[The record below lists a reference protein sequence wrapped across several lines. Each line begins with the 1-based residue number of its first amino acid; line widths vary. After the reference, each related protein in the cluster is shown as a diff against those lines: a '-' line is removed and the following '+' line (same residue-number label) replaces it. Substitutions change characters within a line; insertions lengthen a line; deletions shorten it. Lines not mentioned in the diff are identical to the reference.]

1 MFIKDLEIKK
11 EEPTAKEKVETPKTD
26 GNADKGGSVEQQDVK
41 PEQSAVEKTAV
52 EEKSTQADK
61 TTADKTTADKT
72 TTEKTAAEKT
82 FTQAE
87 LDSIIQSRLGK
98 VYAKLGAKNAD
109 EFEQKLNESNSK
121 LVETE
126 TKLKQI
132 ERDTALKDNHINPD
146 RVKDV
151 DIWFKGTGTE
161 FSASALTEAVKTHP
175 EWVSKVVVPE
185 VGSHTNG
192 NTEADSRRDN
202 ESRIAEALGYSK
214 LVG

>member
-1 MFIKDLEIKK
+1 MFIKNLEIKK
-11 EEPTAKEKVETPKTD
+11 EEPTAEEKTETPKTD
-26 GNADKGGSVEQQDVK
+26 ENADKGGSVEQQDAK
-41 PEQSAVEKTAV
+41 PEQSTAENSAV
-52 EEKSTQADK
+52 EEKSTQAEK
-61 TTADKTTADKT
+61 TTVEKTT
-72 TTEKTAAEKT
+72 AEKT

-109 EFEQKLNESNSK
+109 EFEQKLSESNSK
-121 LVETE
+121 LAETE

-132 ERDTALKDNHINPD
+132 EKDTALKDSHINPD

-161 FSASALTEAVKTHP
+161 FSASALAEAVKTHP

-185 VGSHTNG
+185 VGSSIKGT
-192 NTEADSRRDN
+192 TEADSRRDN
-202 ESRIAEALGYSK
+202 ESRIAEALGYTK

>member
-1 MFIKDLEIKK
+1 MFIKNLEIKK
-11 EEPTAKEKVETPKTD
+11 EEPTAEEKTETPKTD
-26 GNADKGGSVEQQDVK
+26 ENADKGGSAEQQDAK
-41 PEQSAVEKTAV
+41 PEQTAEKSATETSAV
-52 EEKSTQADK
+52 EEKSTQAEK
-61 TTADKTTADKT
+61 TTADKTTV
-72 TTEKTAAEKT
+72 EKT

-126 TKLKQI
+126 TKLKKI
-132 ERDTALKDNHINPD
+132 EKDTALKDSHINPD

-185 VGSHTNG
+185 VGSSIKGT
-192 NTEADSRRDN
+192 TEADSRRDN
-202 ESRIAEALGYSK
+202 ESRIAEALGYTK

>member
-1 MFIKDLEIKK
+1 MFIKNLEIKK
-11 EEPTAKEKVETPKTD
+11 EEPTVEEKTETPKTD
-26 GNADKGGSVEQQDVK
+26 ENADKGGSAEQQDAK
-41 PEQSAVEKTAV
+41 PEQSTAENSAV
-52 EEKSTQADK
+52 EEKSTQAEK
-61 TTADKTTADKT
+61 TTADKTTV
-72 TTEKTAAEKT
+72 EKT

-109 EFEQKLNESNSK
+109 EFEQKLNESSSK
-121 LVETE
+121 LAETE

-132 ERDTALKDNHINPD
+132 EKDTALKDSHINPD

-185 VGSHTNG
+185 VGSSIKGT
-192 NTEADSRRDN
+192 TEADSRRDN
-202 ESRIAEALGYSK
+202 ESRIAEALGYTK

>member
-1 MFIKDLEIKK
+1 MFIKNLEIKK
-11 EEPTAKEKVETPKTD
+11 EEPTAEEKVETPKTD
-26 GNADKGGSVEQQDVK
+26 ENADKGGSVEQQDAK
-41 PEQSAVEKTAV
+41 PEQSATNDSAV
-52 EEKSTQADK
+52 EEKSTQAE
-61 TTADKTTADKT
+61 KT
-72 TTEKTAAEKT
+72 TTEKT

-109 EFEQKLNESNSK
+109 EFEQKLSESNSK

-175 EWVSKVVVPE
+175 EWISKVVVPE

-192 NTEADSRRDN
+192 NTEADSKRDN

>member
-1 MFIKDLEIKK
+1 MFIKNLEIKK
-11 EEPTAKEKVETPKTD
+11 EEPIAEEKVETPKTD
-26 GNADKGGSVEQQDVK
+26 ENADKGGSVEQQDAK
-41 PEQSAVEKTAV
+41 PEQSATNDSAV

-61 TTADKTTADKT
+61 TTV
-72 TTEKTAAEKT
+72 EKT

-121 LVETE
+121 LAETE

-185 VGSHTNG
+185 VGSHTSG

>member
-1 MFIKDLEIKK
+1 MFIKNLEIKK
-11 EEPTAKEKVETPKTD
+11 EEPTAEEKVETPKTD
-26 GNADKGGSVEQQDVK
+26 ENADKGGSVEQQDAK
-41 PEQSAVEKTAV
+41 PEQTAEKSAV
-52 EEKSTQADK
+52 EEKSTQAEK
-61 TTADKTTADKT
+61 TSADKTTV
-72 TTEKTAAEKT
+72 EKT

-109 EFEQKLNESNSK
+109 EFEQKLSESNSK

-185 VGSHTNG
+185 VGSHTSG

>member
-1 MFIKDLEIKK
+1 MFIKNLEIKK
-11 EEPTAKEKVETPKTD
+11 EEPTAEEKTETPKTD
-26 GNADKGGSVEQQDVK
+26 ENADKGGSAKQQDAK
-41 PEQSAVEKTAV
+41 PEQIAETSAVETSAV
-52 EEKSTQADK
+52 EEKSTQAEK
-61 TTADKTTADKT
+61 TT
-72 TTEKTAAEKT
+72 AEKT

-109 EFEQKLNESNSK
+109 EFEQKLSESNSK
-121 LVETE
+121 LAETE

-132 ERDTALKDNHINPD
+132 EKDTALKDSHINPD

-161 FSASALTEAVKTHP
+161 FSASALAEAVKTHP
-175 EWVSKVVVPE
+175 EWVSKAVVPE
-185 VGSHTNG
+185 VGSSIKGT
-192 NTEADSRRDN
+192 TEADSRRDN
-202 ESRIAEALGYSK
+202 ESRIAEALGYTK

>member
-1 MFIKDLEIKK
+1 MFIKNLEIKK
-11 EEPTAKEKVETPKTD
+11 EEPTAEEKVETPKTD
-26 GNADKGGSVEQQDVK
+26 GNADKGGSVEEQDVK
-41 PEQSAVEKTAV
+41 PEQSAVENTAV
-52 EEKSTQADK
+52 EEKSTQAEK
-61 TTADKTTADKT
+61 TTADKATTDKT
-72 TTEKTAAEKT
+72 VAEKT

>member
-1 MFIKDLEIKK
+1 MFIKNLEIKK
-11 EEPTAKEKVETPKTD
+11 EEPTAEEKTETPKTD
-26 GNADKGGSVEQQDVK
+26 ENADKGGSAEQQDAK
-41 PEQSAVEKTAV
+41 PEQTAEKSAVENSAV
-52 EEKSTQADK
+52 EEKSTQAEK
-61 TTADKTTADKT
+61 TT
-72 TTEKTAAEKT
+72 AEKT

-109 EFEQKLNESNSK
+109 EFEQKLNESSSK
-121 LVETE
+121 LAETE

-132 ERDTALKDNHINPD
+132 EKDTALKDSHINPD

-185 VGSHTNG
+185 VGSSIKGT
-192 NTEADSRRDN
+192 TEADSRRDN
-202 ESRIAEALGYSK
+202 ESRIAEALGYTK

>member
-11 EEPTAKEKVETPKTD
+11 EEPTAEEKVETPKTD

-41 PEQSAVEKTAV
+41 PEQSAVEKTF
-52 EEKSTQADK
+52 TQAEK
-61 TTADKTTADKT
+61 TTA
-72 TTEKTAAEKT
+72 EKTVAEKT

-185 VGSHTNG
+185 VGSHING

-214 LVG
+214 LIG

>member
-1 MFIKDLEIKK
+1 MFIKNLEIKK
-11 EEPTAKEKVETPKTD
+11 EESTAEEKVETPKTD
-26 GNADKGGSVEQQDVK
+26 ENADKGGSVEQQDAK
-41 PEQSAVEKTAV
+41 PEQTAEKSATENSAV
-52 EEKSTQADK
+52 EEKSTQAEK
-61 TTADKTTADKT
+61 TPADKTT
-72 TTEKTAAEKT
+72 AEKT

-121 LVETE
+121 LAETE

-146 RVKDV
+146 RMKDV

-192 NTEADSRRDN
+192 TTEADSRRDN